1 MFSLPAM
8 FGKSD
13 SFYVS
18 LVHVPL
24 AHVLSVQ
31 YTPLVQS
38 AEVALN
44 SATARSKL
52 LKSEHI
58 KQKEYC

>member
-24 AHVLSVQ
+24 VHVLSVQ
-31 YTPLVQS
+31 YAPLVQS
-38 AEVALN
+38 AEVELGG
-44 SATARSKL
+44 ATALSKL
-52 LKSEHI
+52 MNSEYVT
-58 KQKEYC
+58 QKEYC

>member
-8 FGKSD
+8 FGRSD

-24 AHVLSVQ
+24 VHALSVQ
-31 YTPLVQS
+31 YAPLVQS
-38 AEVALN
+38 AEVAL
-44 SATARSKL
+44 SGATARSKL